1 MNHSLPEPRRVPE
14 LRPEPAR
21 PRDLYRGVVLSRA
34 DLFHLGVA
42 HEITTHLPARPAS
55 IGKARRV
62 IGHCAR
68 AWELDEEA
76 VTAALSEIATNAVRA
91 VERHRVGSDPL
102 IRMTL
107 AARVDGSA
115 HLEVW
120 NPAPPPAVLAAR
132 RVRASAQSGRGL
144 LIVEAF
150 AVEVTLVA
158 VSAGTLVRT
167 CFAPA
172 TGTRASA

>member
-21 PRDLYRGVVLSRA
+21 PRDLYRAVVLSHA
-34 DLFHLGVA
+34 ELAGLGVV
-42 HEITTHLPARPAS
+42 HEITTRLPARLAS

-68 AWELDEEA
+68 AWGLDEEA
-76 VTAALSEIATNAVRA
+76 VTAALSEIATNAVKA
-91 VERHRVGSDPL
+91 VASHRVGPDSL

-107 AARVDGSA
+107 AAREDGSA
-115 HLEVW
+115 RLEVW
-120 NPAPPPAVLAAR
+120 NPAPPPTTLAPR
-132 RVRASAQSGRGL
+132 RARASAESGRGL

-167 CFAPA
+167 FFAPA
-172 TGTRASA
+172 TGTRAAA